1 MKAITSL
8 FPPGTIEPTNSEE
21 YVVDPRDEVRPVEQ
35 VQARLCHLL
44 KESPVSISSLRPENI
59 GRPRLSF
66 N

>member
-1 MKAITSL
+1 MKIIASL
-8 FPPGTIEPTNSEE
+8 LPTGTIEPVISEE
-21 YVVDPRDEVRPVEQ
+21 YVVDQRDEVRPLEQ

-44 KESPVSISSLRPENI
+44 KETPVSISALRPENV